1 MDIAYL
7 AYGSTTQFYL
17 WQTFGKDILQGSL
30 NNVWESAKMVNAFKI
45 SSNTVHHEDKQVF
58 VCNSIFYTVIYIFMY
73 IYETKIS
80 ITKFFLG
87 TVVFIINHKINK
99 SFLKAY

>member
-1 MDIAYL
+1 
-7 AYGSTTQFYL
+7 
-17 WQTFGKDILQGSL
+17 
-30 NNVWESAKMVNAFKI
+30 MVNAFKI

-80 ITKFFLG
+80 ITIFILG
-87 TVVFIINHKINK
+87 TVVFIINHKIEK
-99 SFLKAY
+99 SFLKGSNAMILRIIMKSQIILK